1 MHMPIVVH
9 DITYHRNG
17 VSGNGFH
24 LIRFTYKRD
33 AMVATVFD
41 EPGNVAVLNVAKLGD
56 IADDQAANKWR
67 GDWFE
72 DTLRQAILDNKE
84 SIS

>member
-1 MHMPIVVH
+1 MYMPIVVH

-24 LIRFTYKRD
+24 LIRFSYQRAD
-33 AMVATVFD
+33 MVATVFD

-56 IADDQAANKWR
+56 ISDDQAANKWR

-72 DTLRQAILDNKE
+72 TTLRQAIIDNEE
-84 SIS
+84 SIA